1 MAVLLKDLIDGMD
14 MQMDEYRQFL
24 NKETGVVVSVS
35 NEELSIAE
43 DSEEDDVFSQY
54 PDWQREAIQQAL
66 DIDLNWENYI
76 ELPNKWEVDEYHIM
90 EQFCDSLD
98 NEKIATTLFSVI
110 SGKGAFRRF
119 KDTVQRY
126 GIENR
131 WYSYREE
138 ALKKI
143 ALSWCEQNNI
153 SYRL

>member
-43 DSEEDDVFSQY
+43 GSEEDDAFSQY

-98 NEKIATTLFSVI
+98 NEKIATTLFSAI